1 MPHYSG
7 HQHFDLVILSP
18 PDIFPSLNFQISPI
32 HSFSTLFGCYSLF
45 FHLQVIPNMATKCA
59 ASSRLALPAVLRNVF
74 RSQFTSNLGASSII
88 PYHRPLASGPLF
100 PSNIQLQRSFNSMP
114 RLGDSQNDQP
124 APAAPETPAAADDT
138 VPSQHKTP
146 TKKDYD
152 SFGKKGGWNTHKRHP
167 KDQRRDPDST
177 GRTDRERR
185 AFRNETRREA
195 KKEPRK
201 DWQDRAQKSKQFSEN
216 RGKRKPESWQVQK
229 AALKEKFAGGW
240 NPPKKLSPDALDGIR
255 HLHAKAPEQFTTA
268 VLAEEFE
275 MSPEAIRRILK
286 SKWRPSED
294 EMESRR
300 KRWENRH
307 DRIWSRMAE
316 LGLRPSTDRTRTLSD
331 FHVLYDDNN
340 RERR

>member
-1 MPHYSG
+1 
-7 HQHFDLVILSP
+7 
-18 PDIFPSLNFQISPI
+18 
-32 HSFSTLFGCYSLF
+32 
-45 FHLQVIPNMATKCA
+45 MATKCA
-59 ASSRLALPAVLRNVF
+59 ASSRPALPAVLRNVF
-74 RSQFTSNLGASSII
+74 RSQFFNDSGASSVI
-88 PYHRPLASGPLF
+88 PHHRPLAFGRLF
-100 PSNIQLQRSFNSMP
+100 ISNIQLQQSFSSMA
-114 RLGDSQNDQP
+114 RLCDPSSES
-124 APAAPETPAAADDT
+124 ALAAPETPAVADDI
-138 VPSQHKTP
+138 VSLQDKIP
-146 TKKDYD
+146 KKRDYD
-152 SFGKKGGWNTHKRHP
+152 SDGKKGVLNNHKRHP
-167 KDQRRDPDST
+167 KDQRRDPDNT

-195 KKEPRK
+195 KKHPRK
-201 DWQDRAQKSKQFSEN
+201 DWQDRAEKVKQISEN
-216 RGKRKPESWQVQK
+216 KGKRKPETWQVQK

-316 LGLRPSTDRTRTLSD
+316 LGLRPSTNRTRTLSD

>member
-1 MPHYSG
+1 
-7 HQHFDLVILSP
+7 
-18 PDIFPSLNFQISPI
+18 
-32 HSFSTLFGCYSLF
+32 
-45 FHLQVIPNMATKCA
+45 MAITCT

-74 RSQFTSNLGASSII
+74 HSQSASNFGASSII
-88 PYHRPLASGPLF
+88 PYRRPVASGLC
-100 PSNIQLQRSFNSMP
+100 PSNLPLQRSFTSIS
-114 RLGDSQNDQP
+114 RFGDSQNEQSEHASSV
-124 APAAPETPAAADDT
+124 APAGVDAPVPQQKT
-138 VPSQHKTP
+138 VRKKHHDSKGNKT
-146 TKKDYD
+146 
-152 SFGKKGGWNTHKRHP
+152 GWNTHKGQF
-167 KDQRRDPDST
+167 KGQRRGSEIRT

-195 KKEPRK
+195 EKQPRRA
-201 DWQDRAQKSKQFSEN
+201 WQDMAERAKQDLEK
-216 RGKRKPESWQVQK
+216 RGNKKPEHWQVQK
-229 AALKEKFAGGW
+229 AALKEKFAEGW
-240 NPPKKLSPDALDGIR
+240 NPTKKLSPDALDGIR
-255 HLHAKAPEQFTTA
+255 TLHAKAPEKFTTA

-275 MSPEAIRRILK
+275 VSPEAIRRILK

-316 LGLRPSTDRTRTLSD
+316 LGLRPSTNRTRPVSD

>member
-1 MPHYSG
+1 
-7 HQHFDLVILSP
+7 
-18 PDIFPSLNFQISPI
+18 
-32 HSFSTLFGCYSLF
+32 
-45 FHLQVIPNMATKCA
+45 MATKCA

-74 RSQFTSNLGASSII
+74 RSQLTSNLRASSII
-88 PYHRPLASGPLF
+88 PYHRPLASRPLS
-100 PSNIQLQRSFNSMP
+100 PSNVHLQRFFNSMP
-114 RLGDSQNDQP
+114 RLGDTQNDEP
-124 APAAPETPAAADDT
+124 TPAAPETPAATDNT

-146 TKKDYD
+146 KMKDYD
-152 SFGKKGGWNTHKRHP
+152 SFGKKSGWNNHKRHP
-167 KDQRRDPDST
+167 KDQQRDPDST

-294 EMESRR
+294 EMENRR

>member
-1 MPHYSG
+1 
-7 HQHFDLVILSP
+7 
-18 PDIFPSLNFQISPI
+18 
-32 HSFSTLFGCYSLF
+32 
-45 FHLQVIPNMATKCA
+45 MATKCA

-74 RSQFTSNLGASSII
+74 RSRFTSNLGASSII

-114 RLGDSQNDQP
+114 RLGDSQNDEP

-146 TKKDYD
+146 KKKDYD
-152 SFGKKGGWNTHKRHP
+152 SFGKKGGWNNHKRHP

-294 EMESRR
+294 EMENRR

>member
-1 MPHYSG
+1 
-7 HQHFDLVILSP
+7 
-18 PDIFPSLNFQISPI
+18 
-32 HSFSTLFGCYSLF
+32 
-45 FHLQVIPNMATKCA
+45 MATKCA

-74 RSQFTSNLGASSII
+74 RSQFTSNLSASSII
-88 PYHRPLASGPLF
+88 PYHRPLASGPIF
-100 PSNIQLQRSFNSMP
+100 SSNIQLQRSFSSMP
-114 RLGDSQNDQP
+114 RLCDSQNDQP
-124 APAAPETPAAADDT
+124 VPAAPETPAAADDT
-138 VPSQHKTP
+138 MPSQHKT
-146 TKKDYD
+146 TKKKEYD
-152 SFGKKGGWNTHKRHP
+152 SLGKKSGWNTHKGHP
-167 KDQRRDPDST
+167 KDQRRSSENSK

-185 AFRNETRREA
+185 AFRNETRKEA
-195 KKEPRK
+195 DKAPRR
-201 DWQDRAQKSKQFSEN
+201 WQDRAEKAKQFSESK
-216 RGKRKPESWQVQK
+216 GKRKPETWQVQK
-229 AALKEKFAGGW
+229 AALKDKFAGGW

-316 LGLRPSTDRTRTLSD
+316 LGLRPSTDRTRSLSD

>member
-1 MPHYSG
+1 
-7 HQHFDLVILSP
+7 
-18 PDIFPSLNFQISPI
+18 
-32 HSFSTLFGCYSLF
+32 
-45 FHLQVIPNMATKCA
+45 MATKCA

-74 RSQFTSNLGASSII
+74 RSQFPSNLGASSII
-88 PYHRPLASGPLF
+88 PHHRSVASGPLF
-100 PSNIQLQRSFNSMP
+100 SSDIQLQRSFSSMP
-114 RLGDSQNDQP
+114 RLRDSHNDQP
-124 APAAPETPAAADDT
+124 ESAAPETSAVADDT
-138 VPSQHKTP
+138 VSSQRKTP
-146 TKKDYD
+146 QKKDYD
-152 SFGKKGGWNTHKRHP
+152 SFDKEDGWKTHKGHP
-167 KDQRRDPDST
+167 KDQRRGPENRE

-195 KKEPRK
+195 DKEPRK
-201 DWQDRAQKSKQFSEN
+201 RWQDRAEKAKQLLDT
-216 RGKRKPESWQVQK
+216 RGKKKPESWQVQK

-268 VLAEEFE
+268 VLADEFE
-275 MSPEAIRRILK
+275 VSPEAIRRILK

-316 LGLRPSTDRTRTLSD
+316 LGLRPSTNRTRPLSD

-340 RERR
+340 HKRR

>member
-1 MPHYSG
+1 MYFG
-7 HQHFDLVILSP
+7 ARLLVLLSP
-18 PDIFPSLNFQISPI
+18 PGYFLFDDLANFQISHLSINFAPLVT
-32 HSFSTLFGCYSLF
+32 SF
-45 FHLQVIPNMATKCA
+45 FHSSTAYSKMAKCA
-59 ASSRLALPAVLRNVF
+59 ASSRLALPTVLRNVF
-74 RSQFTSNLGASSII
+74 RSQFTTSSII
-88 PYHRPLASGPLF
+88 PYCRPLASGPL
-100 PSNIQLQRSFNSMP
+100 SSLNIHLQRSFNSVP
-114 RLGDSQNDQP
+114 RLHDSQNDQQT
-124 APAAPETPAAADDT
+124 PAAPGTTAVADDT
-138 VPSQHKTP
+138 VPSQHKRP
-146 TKKDYD
+146 KKDYD
-152 SFGKKGGWNTHKRHP
+152 SLGKTGGWNTHKRHP
-167 KDQRRDPDST
+167 KDQQRDPDST

-185 AFRNETRREA
+185 AFRNETRREV
-195 KKEPRK
+195 KKEPRR
-201 DWQDRAQKSKQFSEN
+201 DWQDRAEKSKQLSEN
-216 RGKRKPESWQVQK
+216 RGKRKPENWQVQK

-275 MSPEAIRRILK
+275 VSPEAIRRILK

-316 LGLRPSTDRTRTLSD
+316 LGLRPSTNRTRNLSD

>member
-1 MPHYSG
+1 
-7 HQHFDLVILSP
+7 
-18 PDIFPSLNFQISPI
+18 
-32 HSFSTLFGCYSLF
+32 
-45 FHLQVIPNMATKCA
+45 MAIKCA

-74 RSQFTSNLGASSII
+74 RSQFTSVSLIN
-88 PYHRPLASGPLF
+88 PYHRQPACGPLF
-100 PSNIQLQRSFNSMP
+100 SSNIRFQRSFSSML
-114 RLGDSQNDQP
+114 RLRDSQSDQL
-124 APAAPETPAAADDT
+124 APAAPEISAVADDT
-138 VPSQHKTP
+138 VPSRPKTP
-146 TKKDYD
+146 KKKDYD
-152 SFGKKGGWNTHKRHP
+152 SFGKKGGWKDHKTHP
-167 KDQRRDPDST
+167 KDQRRSPENSK

-185 AFRNETRREA
+185 TFRNETRREA
-195 KKEPRK
+195 DKQPRQR
-201 DWQDRAQKSKQFSEN
+201 WQERAEKSKQFSEKG
-216 RGKRKPESWQVQK
+216 GKKKPEAWQVQK
-229 AALKEKFAGGW
+229 SALKEKFSGGW

-316 LGLRPSTDRTRTLSD
+316 LGLRPSTNRTRPLSD

>member
-1 MPHYSG
+1 MYFG
-7 HQHFDLVILSP
+7 ARLLVLLSP
-18 PDIFPSLNFQISPI
+18 PGYFLFDDLWNFQIS
-32 HSFSTLFGCYSLF
+32 HYLSTLLCSSLPF
-45 FHLQVIPNMATKCA
+45 FIHLQHIPKMAKCA

-74 RSQFTSNLGASSII
+74 RSQLTSASSS
-88 PYHRPLASGPLF
+88 PYRRPLASGPFFSL
-100 PSNIQLQRSFNSMP
+100 NIHLQRSFRSIS
-114 RLGDSQNDQP
+114 RLHDSQNDQQT
-124 APAAPETPAAADDT
+124 PAAPETTAVADDT
-138 VPSQHKTP
+138 LPSQHKKP
-146 TKKDYD
+146 KKDYD
-152 SFGKKGGWNTHKRHP
+152 SFGKTGGWNTHKRHP

-185 AFRNETRREA
+185 AFRNETRREV
-195 KKEPRK
+195 KKEPRR
-201 DWQDRAQKSKQFSEN
+201 DWQDRAEKSKQFSEN
-216 RGKRKPESWQVQK
+216 RGKRKPENWQVQK

-316 LGLRPSTDRTRTLSD
+316 LGLRPSTNRTRNLSD

>member
-1 MPHYSG
+1 MWLEPHV
-7 HQHFDLVILSP
+7 VISYRHR
-18 PDIFPSLNFQISPI
+18 IFSYFLILYLDQSRGLTFIFVTP
-32 HSFSTLFGCYSLF
+32 LF
-45 FHLQVIPNMATKCA
+45 FIKHIVKMTKCA
-59 ASSRLALPAVLRNVF
+59 ASSRLALSAVLRNVF
-74 RSQFTSNLGASSII
+74 HSQSSKLGASIT
-88 PYHRPLASGPLF
+88 PYRRPFASVPLF
-100 PSNIQLQRSFNSMP
+100 SSDIQLQRSFGSMP
-114 RLGDSQNDQP
+114 RLCDSQNEQP
-124 APAAPETPAAADDT
+124 EPAVPGTLTVADDT
-138 VPSQHKTP
+138 LPSQHKT
-146 TKKDYD
+146 TKRKDYD
-152 SFGKKGGWNTHKRHP
+152 SSGKTDGWNTHKRQP
-167 KDQRRDPDST
+167 KDHGGNPENRT

-201 DWQDRAQKSKQFSEN
+201 WQDRTEKVKLFSEN
-216 RGKRKPESWQVQK
+216 KGNKKPEHWQVQK

-268 VLAEEFE
+268 VLAQEFE
-275 MSPEAIRRILK
+275 VSPEAIRRILK

-316 LGLRPSTDRTRTLSD
+316 LGLRPSTNRTRTLSD

-340 RERR
+340 RKRR

>member
-1 MPHYSG
+1 M
-7 HQHFDLVILSP
+7 
-18 PDIFPSLNFQISPI
+18 
-32 HSFSTLFGCYSLF
+32 
-45 FHLQVIPNMATKCA
+45 TKCA
-59 ASSRLALPAVLRNVF
+59 ASSRLALSAVLRNVF
-74 RSQFTSNLGASSII
+74 RSQSTSNLGASSIN
-88 PYHRPLASGPLF
+88 PYRRPFASVPLF
-100 PSNIQLQRSFNSMP
+100 SSDIQLQRSFGSMP
-114 RLGDSQNDQP
+114 RLCDSQSEQP
-124 APAAPETPAAADDT
+124 EPAAPGTPTVADDT
-138 VPSQHKTP
+138 VPSQYKTP
-146 TKKDYD
+146 KKKDYD
-152 SFGKKGGWNTHKRHP
+152 SFGKSDGWSTHKRQS
-167 KDQRRDPDST
+167 KYQRGNPETCT

-201 DWQDRAQKSKQFSEN
+201 WQDRTEKAKQFSEN
-216 RGKRKPESWQVQK
+216 KGNKKPEHWQVQK

-268 VLAEEFE
+268 VLAQEFE
-275 MSPEAIRRILK
+275 VSPEAIRRILK

-316 LGLRPSTDRTRTLSD
+316 LGLRPSTNRARTLSD

>member
-1 MPHYSG
+1 M
-7 HQHFDLVILSP
+7 
-18 PDIFPSLNFQISPI
+18 
-32 HSFSTLFGCYSLF
+32 
-45 FHLQVIPNMATKCA
+45 TKCA
-59 ASSRLALPAVLRNVF
+59 ASSRLALSAVLRNVF
-74 RSQFTSNLGASSII
+74 RSQSTSNLGASSIN
-88 PYHRPLASGPLF
+88 PYRRPFASVPLF
-100 PSNIQLQRSFNSMP
+100 SSDIQLQRSFGSMP
-114 RLGDSQNDQP
+114 RLCDSQSEQP
-124 APAAPETPAAADDT
+124 EPAAPGTDDT
-138 VPSQHKTP
+138 VPSQYKTP
-146 TKKDYD
+146 KKKDYD
-152 SFGKKGGWNTHKRHP
+152 SFGKSGGWSTHKRQS
-167 KDQRRDPDST
+167 KYQRGNPENCT

-201 DWQDRAQKSKQFSEN
+201 WQDRTEKAKQISEN
-216 RGKRKPESWQVQK
+216 KGNKKPEHWQVQK

-268 VLAEEFE
+268 VLAQEFE
-275 MSPEAIRRILK
+275 VSPEAIRRILK

-316 LGLRPSTDRTRTLSD
+316 LGLRPSTNRARTLSD